1 MLHTVNFDNN
11 EGNDSREG
19 GRRGRKERRAANG
32 IAIDLA
38 TVTDTAATCHSA
50 NVQQLNLL
58 LQLQCCQVAR
68 LQLQMAKRAKGG
80 RRH

>member
-11 EGNDSREG
+11 ELLEWWQK
-19 GRRGRKERRAANG
+19 RKAEDGAANG

-38 TVTDTAATCHSA
+38 TVTDTATTCHSA

-68 LQLQMAKRAKGG
+68 LQLQMAKRAEGG